1 MTATNRNLLE
11 TSKTNLPPFEIEQ
24 IYNEQLD
31 LVRGVLFR
39 IIGAQDIDDA
49 TQEVFVKIWRRLD
62 RFEKNSNFKTWVYR
76 IAVNVGLDFLRKR
89 KRRLELNSF
98 DELKTASQSG
108 TFKDQ
113 ELLLKA
119 LDLISEDHRVV
130 IVLHYFEEL
139 SLLEISESLELPI
152 GTVKSRLFHS
162 RKVLRDCLRQLG
174 KTSL

>member
-1 MTATNRNLLE
+1 ME
-11 TSKTNLPPFEIEQ
+11 TSKTNYSQFEIEQ

-39 IIGAQDIDDA
+39 IIGAQEIDDA
-49 TQEVFVKIWRRLD
+49 TQEVFVKIWRHLD

-89 KRRLELNSF
+89 KRRRELNQF
-98 DELKTASQSG
+98 DELKTASQNG
-108 TFKDQ
+108 TVKDQ

-130 IVLHYFEEL
+130 IVLHYFEDL
-139 SLLEISESLELPI
+139 SLNEISESLDLPI
-152 GTVKSRLFHS
+152 GTVKSRLFHAK
-162 RKVLRDCLRQLG
+162 KVLRDCLRQLG
-174 KTSL
+174 KTNL